1 MGYSFILYVYAAFFI
16 LYAAF
21 LYYRSNDYF
30 LKNIIIIIPKPGK
43 QKQASD

>member
-1 MGYSFILYVYAAFFI
+1 MGYSFILYV
-16 LYAAF
+16 YAAF

>member
-1 MGYSFILYVYAAFFI
+1 MGYSFILYVYAA
-16 LYAAF
+16 LYIICSL